1 MKDSSKLKGIIPE
14 MIPEY
19 PTKVT
24 RIGAILALMATLVWV
39 QWPLDFNRLGVGQSI
54 TFLAAL
60 MTWIGIEWADWQ
72 NHYGY
77 NINSLDEDATKVNY
91 LIEILDRKT
100 YYQLRY
106 ANVETYI
113 RVDDYK
119 GLEEF
124 LAYYEADLFK
134 FHNNSI
140 QDSYDNV
147 ERLGRIFIHNLW
159 SLYTSDGRGWATW
172 RPRNDD
178 WVEDEI
184 FEKVMLKIAGLNR
197 DATAVADA
205 WEDFIKVAKSELRG
219 NSVGLNFYK
228 L

>member
-1 MKDSSKLKGIIPE
+1 

-19 PTKVT
+19 PAKLT

-39 QWPLDFNRLGVGQSI
+39 QWPLDFNRIGIGQSVA
-54 TFLAAL
+54 FLAAL

-77 NINSLDEDATKVNY
+77 NINSLNEDARKVND

-100 YYQLRY
+100 YYQLRH

-113 RVDDYK
+113 GADDYK
-119 GLEEF
+119 GLERL
-124 LAYYEADLFK
+124 LAYREVDLLN
-134 FHNNSI
+134 FHSKAI
-140 QDSYDNV
+140 QDKYENV
-147 ERLGRIFIHNLW
+147 ERLGRRFIHDLF
-159 SLYTSDGRGWATW
+159 SLYTTDGHGRATW
-172 RPRNDD
+172 RPHSDG

-184 FEKVMLKIAGLNR
+184 YEKVMLKIAELNQ

-205 WEDFIKVAKSELRG
+205 WEDFIIVAKSELRG
-219 NSVGLNFYK
+219 NSVGLNSYK